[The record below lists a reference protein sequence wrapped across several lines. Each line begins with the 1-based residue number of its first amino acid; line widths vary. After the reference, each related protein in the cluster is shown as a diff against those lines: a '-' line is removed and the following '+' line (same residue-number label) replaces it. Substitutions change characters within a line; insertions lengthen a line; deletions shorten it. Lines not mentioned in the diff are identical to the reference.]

1 MQRSDIVKASPTL
14 TAGVQPRSWLGS
26 RWGLIIGGTA
36 IVAAGL
42 ALGWNWLAALG
53 VAPVIL
59 SLAPCALMCA
69 AGMCMGMGK
78 GRSSAAKSDTATQP
92 KPPANEM

>member
-1 MQRSDIVKASPTL
+1 MQQPDIVKASPAL
-14 TAGVQPRSWLGS
+14 TSGAQLRSWFGS
-26 RWGLIIGGTA
+26 RWGLIVTGTA

-42 ALGWNWLAALG
+42 ALGWNWLTALG

-69 AGMCMGMGK
+69 AGLCMGMGK
-78 GRSSAAKSDTATQP
+78 GRSSAAKSDAAPQP
-92 KPPANEM
+92 KRPASEM